1 MLPDLKSDR
10 SGLNSGLI
18 VADERP
24 TDFELEIAH
33 VLFMDV
39 VGYSK
44 LLINEQLEILDELNE
59 VVRAT
64 EQFKGAEAAE
74 KLIRLPTGDGMAL
87 AFFTNP
93 EAPVKC
99 ALEICDA
106 LKNHPRIH
114 LRMGIHSG
122 PVNRVTDVNDRTN
135 VAGAGINIAQRI
147 MDCGDAG
154 HILLSQRIAGD
165 LAQYSHWRDNLRDL
179 GEFEVK
185 HGVKIQMTSLCT
197 DQAGNPALPTKLQ
210 GLTGTKKRQA
220 ATQSFR
226 RKKRIVLWSGAIA
239 LLIAAAALIPLLLS
253 HHETEVAPFSPP
265 PKSIAVLPF
274 KNLSDQKENSFF
286 ADGLQDDLLTNLA
299 KIQDL
304 IVISRT
310 SVMKYRDGAPRNIK
324 EIAQSLGVANIL
336 EGSVRRVGNRVA
348 VNVQLIDAKRDRH
361 LWANRYDRTL
371 ADSLGIEGELATK
384 IADALAATLTPE
396 EKIRVAK
403 RPTGNAD
410 AYDLYLR
417 ALPYEQGPDTLL
429 QDYKRAVELYTQAI
443 ALDRDFA
450 LAHAHLASTYAE
462 IYHFHE
468 PLLSWA
474 VKAKNSAQTA
484 LQIQPDLGEGHFALG
499 QCIYWIDG
507 DYARAL
513 VEFETAQKL
522 LPNDGQVG
530 NLVAAIKRRQG
541 HWQEA
546 LAAYER
552 IAKVDPQNP
561 NIVRNLVFTNTAL
574 RRWPQAAYA
583 ADRLCAMAPD
593 SVVAKVQRGYVDFF
607 WKGTTTELKSQLAR
621 IPANVDP
628 DGVVTSCR
636 WEAAM
641 LDRDFAAAEETLK
654 RTPREAIDYL
664 NGGATPKSFLI
675 GGTALARGDD
685 AAAKTNLEA
694 ARIVFENAVKEAP
707 DNAERHA
714 NLGLV
719 NAFMNRKEEAIREGQ
734 RAVELKPES
743 KDATDGALMQAYLAL
758 IYARVGEPDL
768 SLPLIERLLKTP
780 GAVDSAD
787 YSITLSDLRKR
798 WEWDPIRNDPRFQ
811 KLIAAK
817 PNEPSTK

>member
-1 MLPDLKSDR
+1 MSAQSPSNL
-10 SGLNSGLI
+10 
-18 VADERP
+18 
-24 TDFELEIAH
+24 ELEIAH

-44 LLINEQLEILDELNE
+44 LLSNEQKEILDELNE
-59 VVRAT
+59 LVRGT
-64 EQFKGAEAAE
+64 KQFQSAEAAE
-74 KLIRLPTGDGMAL
+74 KLIPLPTGDGMAL

-106 LKNHPRIH
+106 LKDHPRVQ

-122 PVNRVTDVNDRTN
+122 PVNRMTDVNDRIN

-154 HILLSQRIAGD
+154 HILLSQRVAED

-185 HGVKIQMTSLCT
+185 HGVRVQVSNLCT
-197 DQAGNPALPTKLQ
+197 DQAGNRALPRKLEAQ
-210 GLTGTKKRQA
+210 NRA
-220 ATQSFR
+220 AGAADRSLR
-226 RKKRIVLWSGAIA
+226 RKATKIVGIGALAAAGVVGFIA
-239 LLIAAAALIPLLLS
+239 LLLP
-253 HHETEVAPFSPP
+253 HREKQPVTFAPS

-274 KNLSDQKENSFF
+274 KNLSDQKENAFF

-304 IVISRT
+304 VVISRT
-310 SVMKYRDGAPRNIK
+310 SVMRYRDASTRNIK
-324 EIAQSLGVANIL
+324 DIAQALGVANLL

-371 ADSLGIEGELATK
+371 ADSLGIEGELATE
-384 IADALAATLTPE
+384 IADALRATLTPE
-396 EKIRVAK
+396 EKVRVAQK
-403 RPTGNAD
+403 PTQNAD

-429 QDYKRAVELYTQAI
+429 QDYKRAEELYTQAI
-443 ALDRDFA
+443 ALDRNFA

-474 VKAKNSAQTA
+474 IKAKHAAQTA
-484 LQIQPDLGEGHFALG
+484 LQIQADLGEGHFALG

-507 DYARAL
+507 DYEAAL
-513 VEFETAQKL
+513 AEFETAQKL

-530 NLVAAIKRRQG
+530 NLIAAIKRRQG
-541 HWQEA
+541 HWQES
-546 LAAYER
+546 LDAYER

-574 RRWPQAAYA
+574 RRWPEAASA
-583 ADRLCAMAPD
+583 ADRLRAMAPD
-593 SVVAKVQRGYVDFF
+593 SVVAKVQRGYVEFC
-607 WKGTTTELKSQLAR
+607 WKGTTAELKSQLAQ
-621 IPANVDP
+621 IPPGTDP

-641 LDRDFAAAEETLK
+641 LDRNFVAAQQVLQSTDISAV
-654 RTPREAIDYL
+654 DYL
-664 NGGATPKSFLI
+664 NGGATPKSFLAGCI
-675 GGTALARGDD
+675 ALARGDTG
-685 AAAKTNLEA
+685 AAASDFEA
-694 ARIVFENAVKEAP
+694 ARVVFENAVKEAP
-707 DNAERHA
+707 ESAERHA

-734 RAVELKPES
+734 RAVELKPEA

-780 GAVDSAD
+780 GAVDSAN
-787 YSITLSDLRKR
+787 YSITLNDLRKR
-798 WEWDPIRNDPRFQ
+798 WEWDPIRSDPRFQ
-811 KLIAAK
+811 KLIR
-817 PNEPSTK
+817 

>member
-1 MLPDLKSDR
+1 MP
-10 SGLNSGLI
+10 
-18 VADERP
+18 ADSP
-24 TDFELEIAH
+24 ANFELEIAH

-44 LLINEQLEILDELNE
+44 LLINEQKEILDELNE

-64 EQFKGAEAAE
+64 QQFKSAEAAE

-106 LKNHPRIH
+106 LKNHPRIQ

-122 PVNRVTDVNDRTN
+122 PVNRVTDVNDQTN

-154 HILLSQRIAGD
+154 HILLSQRIAED

-185 HGVKIQMTSLCT
+185 HGVKIQITNLCT
-197 DQAGNPALPTKLQ
+197 DQAGNPALPEKLHLLQ
-210 GLTGTKKRQA
+210 EKKGTESGRA
-220 ATQSFR
+220 AARSFQR
-226 RKKRIVLWSGAIA
+226 TKRIALWSVAIVA
-239 LLIAAAALIPLLLS
+239 VVAAALIPFLLS
-253 HHETEVAPFSPP
+253 RHKNQPAPFVAS

-274 KNLSDQKENSFF
+274 KNLSDQKENAFF

-310 SVMKYRDGAPRNIK
+310 SVMRYRDGSPRNIK

-348 VNVQLIDAKRDRH
+348 VNVQLVDAKRDRH

-371 ADSLGIEGELATK
+371 ADSLGIEGELATE
-384 IADALAATLTPE
+384 IAEAMRATLTPE
-396 EKIRVAK
+396 EKVRVVQK
-403 RPTGNAD
+403 PTENAD

-429 QDYKRAVELYTQAI
+429 QDYKRAEQLYTQAI
-443 ALDRDFA
+443 ALDRNFA

-474 VKAKNSAQTA
+474 IKAKNAAQTA

-507 DYARAL
+507 DYH
-513 VEFETAQKL
+513 
-522 LPNDGQVG
+522 
-530 NLVAAIKRRQG
+530 RRSR
-541 HWQEA
+541 
-546 LAAYER
+546 R
-552 IAKVDPQNP
+552 I
-561 NIVRNLVFTNTAL
+561 
-574 RRWPQAAYA
+574 
-583 ADRLCAMAPD
+583 
-593 SVVAKVQRGYVDFF
+593 
-607 WKGTTTELKSQLAR
+607 
-621 IPANVDP
+621 
-628 DGVVTSCR
+628 
-636 WEAAM
+636 
-641 LDRDFAAAEETLK
+641 
-654 RTPREAIDYL
+654 
-664 NGGATPKSFLI
+664 
-675 GGTALARGDD
+675 
-685 AAAKTNLEA
+685 
-694 ARIVFENAVKEAP
+694 
-707 DNAERHA
+707 
-714 NLGLV
+714 
-719 NAFMNRKEEAIREGQ
+719 
-734 RAVELKPES
+734 
-743 KDATDGALMQAYLAL
+743 
-758 IYARVGEPDL
+758 
-768 SLPLIERLLKTP
+768 
-780 GAVDSAD
+780 
-787 YSITLSDLRKR
+787 
-798 WEWDPIRNDPRFQ
+798 
-811 KLIAAK
+811 
-817 PNEPSTK
+817 

>member
-1 MLPDLKSDR
+1 MSAESPP
-10 SGLNSGLI
+10 N
-18 VADERP
+18 
-24 TDFELEIAH
+24 FELEIAH

-44 LLINEQLEILDELNE
+44 FLINEQREILDELNQL
-59 VVRAT
+59 VRGT
-64 EQFKGAEAAE
+64 AEFRNADAAG
-74 KLIRLPTGDGMAL
+74 KLIRLPAGDGMAL

-99 ALEICDA
+99 ALAICDA
-106 LKNHPRIH
+106 LQSHPRIR
-114 LRMGIHSG
+114 LRMGVHSG
-122 PVNRVTDVNDRTN
+122 PVSRVTDVNDQTN
-135 VAGAGINIAQRI
+135 VAGAGINIAQRV

-154 HILLSQRIAGD
+154 HILLSKRVAED
-165 LAQYSHWRDNLRDL
+165 LAQYSHWRDNLHDL
-179 GEFEVK
+179 GEIEVK
-185 HGVKIQMTSLCT
+185 HGVTIQVTNLCT
-197 DQAGNPALPTKLQ
+197 NSAGNSALPTQLQ
-210 GLTGTKKRQA
+210 RLKAAKKKETSRA
-220 ATQSFR
+220 AIT
-226 RKKRIVLWSGAIA
+226 RKKWKALWFLAIVAVI
-239 LLIAAAALIPLLLS
+239 AAALIPFFIS
-253 HHETEVAPFSPP
+253 HHGNKLIPFAPP

-274 KNLSDQKENSFF
+274 KNLSEEKDNAFF
-286 ADGLQDDLLTNLA
+286 AAGLQDDLLTNLA

-310 SVMKYRDGAPRNIK
+310 SVMKYRDGAPRNIR
-324 EIAQSLGVANIL
+324 EIAQALGVANIL

-396 EKIRVAK
+396 EKVRVAK
-403 RPTGNAD
+403 RPTENAD

-429 QDYKRAVELYTQAI
+429 QDYKRAVVLYTQAI

-474 VKAKNSAQTA
+474 IKAKNAAQTA

-507 DYARAL
+507 DYTVAL
-513 VEFETAQKL
+513 TEFEMAQKL

-530 NLVAAIKRRQG
+530 NLIAAIKRRQG
-541 HWQEA
+541 RWQEA
-546 LAAYER
+546 LDAYER
-552 IAKVDPQNP
+552 SAKVDPQNP

-574 RRWPQAAYA
+574 RRWPQAARA
-583 ADRLCAMAPD
+583 ADRLCEMAPD
-593 SVVAKVQRGYVDFF
+593 SVVGKVQRGYVDFF
-607 WKGTTTELKSQLAR
+607 WKGTTTELKSQLAK
-621 IPANVDP
+621 IPTGIDP

-641 LDRDFAAAEETLK
+641 IDRNFAAAEQALRRSARDT
-654 RTPREAIDYL
+654 IDYL
-664 NGGATPKSFLI
+664 NGGGTPKSFFFGCI
-675 GGTALARGDD
+675 ALARGDQ
-685 AAAKTNLEA
+685 AAAKTNFDA
-694 ARIVFENAVKEAP
+694 ARAVFENAVKEAP
-707 DNAERHA
+707 DSAERHA

-719 NAFMNRKEEAIREGQ
+719 NAFMNRKEEAIREGK

-758 IYARVGEPDL
+758 IYARVGESDL
-768 SLPLIERLLKTP
+768 SIALIERLLKTP
-780 GAVDSAD
+780 GAIDSAD
-787 YSITLSDLRKR
+787 YSITINDLRKR
-798 WEWDPIRNDPRFQ
+798 WEWDPIRNDARFQ
-811 KLIAAK
+811 KLIR
-817 PNEPSTK
+817 

>member
-1 MLPDLKSDR
+1 MPAESPA
-10 SGLNSGLI
+10 N
-18 VADERP
+18 
-24 TDFELEIAH
+24 FELEIAH

-44 LLINEQLEILDELNE
+44 LLVNEQMEILDELNE
-59 VVRAT
+59 IVRGT
-64 EQFKGAEAAE
+64 EQFKSAEAAE

-106 LKNHPRIH
+106 LKLHPQIH

-154 HILLSQRIAGD
+154 HILLSKRVAED
-165 LAQYSHWRDNLRDL
+165 LAQYSHWRDNLHDL
-179 GEFEVK
+179 GEFEAK
-185 HGVKIQMTSLCT
+185 HSVKIHVMNLCT
-197 DQAGNPALPTKLQ
+197 DSAGNPALPGKLQ
-210 GLTGTKKRQA
+210 SLQEGKGLEASGVAARSRKKKRLKLLWM
-220 ATQSFR
+220 AT
-226 RKKRIVLWSGAIA
+226 LAIA
-239 LLIAAAALIPLLLS
+239 IAAALLLLLLFLPHRLS
-253 HHETEVAPFSPP
+253 NQSAVFVAP

-274 KNLSDQKENSFF
+274 KNLSEEKDNAFF

-310 SVMKYRDGAPRNIK
+310 SVMKYRDTSARNIK
-324 EIAQSLGVANIL
+324 EIALALGVANIL

-384 IADALAATLTPE
+384 IADALRATLTPE
-396 EKIRVAK
+396 EKVRVAQK
-403 RPTGNAD
+403 PTENAE

-429 QDYKRAVELYTQAI
+429 QDYKHAEQLYTQAI
-443 ALDRDFA
+443 TLDPNFA

-474 VKAKNSAQTA
+474 IKAKNAAQTA
-484 LQIQPDLGEGHFALG
+484 LRLQPDLGEGHFALG
-499 QCIYWIDG
+499 QCIYWIDA
-507 DYARAL
+507 DYDGAL
-513 VEFETAQKL
+513 AEFAMAQKL
-522 LPNDGQVG
+522 LPNDAHVG
-530 NLVAAIKRRQG
+530 VLVAAIKRRQG
-541 HWQEA
+541 RWLEC

-552 IAKVDPQNP
+552 IAVVDPQNP
-561 NIVRNLVFTNTAL
+561 NVVRNLVFTNTAL
-574 RRWPQAAYA
+574 RRWPEAARA
-583 ADRLCAMAPD
+583 ADHLRVMAPD
-593 SVVAKVQRGYVDFF
+593 SVVAKVQRGYVDFW
-607 WKGTTTELKSQLAR
+607 WKGTTTELKSQLAQ
-621 IPANVDP
+621 IPIGIDP
-628 DGVVTSCR
+628 DGVITSSR

-641 LDRDFAAAEETLK
+641 IDRDFTRAEQVLK
-654 RTPREAIDYL
+654 NTPLEAVDYL
-664 NGGATPKSFLI
+664 NGGATPKKYLAAC
-675 GGTALARGDD
+675 TALARGD
-685 AAAKTNLEA
+685 AATATTNFEA
-694 ARIVFENAVKEAP
+694 ARVVLENAVKEAP
-707 DNAERHA
+707 DSAERHA
-714 NLGLV
+714 NLGLLC
-719 NAFMNRKEEAIREGQ
+719 AFMGRKDESFREGR

-743 KDATDGALMQAYLAL
+743 KDAYDGSLMQAYLAL
-758 IYARVGEPDL
+758 IYARVGEPNL
-768 SLPLIERLLKTP
+768 ALPLIERLLKTP

-787 YSITLSDLRKR
+787 YSITINDLRKR
-798 WEWDPIRNDPRFQ
+798 WEWDPIRKDSRFQ
-811 KLIAAK
+811 KLIASS
-817 PNEPSTK
+817 PNESSIKR